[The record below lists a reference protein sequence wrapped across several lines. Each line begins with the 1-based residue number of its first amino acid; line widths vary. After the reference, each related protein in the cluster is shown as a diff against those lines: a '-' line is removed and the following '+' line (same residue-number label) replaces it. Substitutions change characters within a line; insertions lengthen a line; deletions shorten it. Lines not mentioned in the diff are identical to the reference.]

1 MNLALMRRIDEQYLK
16 SPWYGSRQM
25 TRYLKRQRC
34 CVGRKR
40 SRRLRRLMAIV
51 AIYPG
56 PQTSRRHPKHPVF
69 PYLLRNVSVTHANQV
84 WCTDVT
90 YIPMSHGFIYLLAIV
105 GWHTRHVLSWRLW
118 TTQDTS
124 FCLEALEEAVE
135 KHGAPDLLNTDQGSQ
150 FTSSPWVSELNR
162 QESKISM
169 DGKGCWTDH
178 VFIERLWRSLK
189 YECLYLNAYD
199 TIREARQGIAD
210 WITYYNQERP
220 HSSLGDQTPEETY
233 QKLAV

>member
-16 SPWYGSRQM
+16 GAWYGSRQM
-25 TRYLKRQRC
+25 TRYLKRQRY

-90 YIPMSHGFIYLLAIV
+90 YLPMSHGFIYLLAIV

-169 DGKGCWTDH
+169 DGKGCWTDP

-220 HSSLGDQTPEETY
+220 HSSLGDQTSKETY